1 MTNRSRELTPG
12 ENEVLSMIQ
21 EMYGEQNT
29 TDMVFFVEDPSE
41 AVIFIKDKSGE
52 SVMMV
57 NLTNLSAWRAV
68 GSISSNEKLKTKWLS
83 IGNT

>member
-1 MTNRSRELTPG
+1 MTDGSRELTPG

-21 EMYGEQNT
+21 DMYGEQNT
-29 TDMVFFVEDPSE
+29 KDMVFFVEDPSE

-52 SVMMV
+52 SVMMA

-68 GSISSNEKLKTKWLS
+68 GSISSHEELKTKWLS
-83 IGNT
+83 IDNT